1 MFSTFPSRTLIAAT
15 GVALLAAGHPALAAE
30 SVADFYKGKQMRLI
44 ISTSPGGGYDI
55 YSRFAASHM
64 VKFIPG
70 HPSVVAQN
78 MPGAGHARAGQY
90 MALAA
95 PRDGSVIGTIAN
107 SMPFAQLVWP
117 ERFKFDTGSFIWI
130 GNVNEGNNVLMLWH
144 TTGVKTWK
152 DLRKKEIIVGATGVR
167 STSGLYPR
175 ALNNILGTKLKLI
188 VGFKGGSQM
197 NLAMERGEID
207 GRGSNAWA
215 SIKGL
220 TPQYLKENKLSL
232 PIQMGL
238 KRDPQLKDVPLIW
251 ELGRNEAEKKVLKLL
266 SASSSIGRP
275 ILTTP
280 GVPADRVA
288 ALRAAFDAA
297 VASKAFVEE
306 AKKRKLDINPTRG
319 VDIQALVSEI
329 LSSPKDIQKLARAAV
344 TKGAVFNCKALVKD
358 AKLCAAA
365 KKKKKKK
372 SDDKDKNT

>member
-1 MFSTFPSRTLIAAT
+1 MLTTFPSRTLFT
-15 GVALLAAGHPALAAE
+15 AAGIALFAAASPVMAAD
-30 SVADFYKGKQMRLI
+30 SVADFYKDRQMRLI
-44 ISTSPGGGYDI
+44 VSTSPGGGYDI
-55 YSRFAASHM
+55 YSRFAARHM
-64 VKFIPG
+64 EKFIPG
-70 HPSVVAQN
+70 KPNIVPQN

-90 MALAA
+90 LAMAA
-95 PRDGSVIGTIAN
+95 PRDGSVIGTISNA
-107 SMPFAQLVWP
+107 MPFSQLVWP

-144 TTGVKTWK
+144 TTGVKSWK
-152 DLRKKEIIVGATGVR
+152 DLREKEVVVGATGVR

-175 ALNNILGTKLKLI
+175 ALNNILGTKLKII

-238 KRDPQLKDVPLIW
+238 KRAPDLKDVPLIW
-251 ELGRNEAEKKVLKLL
+251 ELGRNEAERKVLKLL
-266 SASSSIGRP
+266 SSSSAVGRP

-297 VASKAFVEE
+297 VASDDFINE
-306 AKKRKLDINPTRG
+306 AKKRKLDINPTSG
-319 VDIQALVSEI
+319 VEIQNLVQEI
-329 LSSPKDIQKLARAAV
+329 LTSPPDIQKLARAAV
-344 TKGAVFNCKALVKD
+344 TKGATFDCKSLVKD
-358 AKLCAAA
+358 SKLCRSP
-365 KKKKKKK
+365 KKKKVKKK
-372 SDDKDKNT
+372 DSKSS